1 MSELCSQFEN
11 ENGMEAALLCGM
23 FGHPFLGGECG
34 VGDDAI
40 AELSAILRFWNR
52 DKWVKR

>member
-40 AELSAILRFWNR
+40 AELSAILRF
-52 DKWVKR
+52 